1 MQYNKDSVS
10 LNILLL
16 IIVLY
21 RRFIFPKVKVPL
33 PLMQLTIGMC
43 LGVTWP
49 SSCHPGNEDW
59 GIGENAVLL
68 ATVTPLSPLSA
79 SSLALLDCLSHGEGV
94 KCRVSRWDSLGH
106 YVMVFNGLY

>member
-10 LNILLL
+10 FNILL
-16 IIVLY
+16 ITVLY

-33 PLMQLTIGMC
+33 PLMQLTTGMC

-68 ATVTPLSPLSA
+68 ATVTSLSPLSA
-79 SSLALLDCLSHGEGV
+79 SSLALLTFYHMGKGLSAE
-94 KCRVSRWDSLGH
+94 
-106 YVMVFNGLY
+106 